1 VSSSFWTRAALLL
14 GFTACTDPGDRAA
27 KQRIFSPEDPPAVV
41 ASAKEKLDPNELGN
55 DPRLGHRVVTMG
67 ADEVAERLGAHK
79 FTADVSFEWSSGSQR
94 AKLTETRLL
103 EAAAGGVGGDFHARI
118 DNSRDQG
125 LEVVRAHGQVFAR
138 SKYGKFRLRLR
149 DRGIAERTRNDTAGA
164 LREVDSLFDGRLA
177 LVAKGPT
184 TVEGRPAFR
193 YEVRLAEA
201 DPHAAS
207 TASPPV
213 AAATRSR
220 MDDGTRRRQTFAE
233 KRQPKALS
241 GELVVDAASAV
252 VLQAHVVGRLDVP
265 GQSGAGP
272 AELRLVLDER
282 IRDVG
287 RSPAI
292 KPPDG
297 FLPDADKPEG
307 LADALD
313 RFGIPRSGR
322 ADAGVDTEADDDPPG

>member
-1 VSSSFWTRAALLL
+1 MSSSSWLSAAALLGL
-14 GFTACTDPGDRAA
+14 AACTDPADRAA

-55 DPRLGHRVVTMG
+55 DPRLGHRVLTMG
-67 ADEVAERLGAHK
+67 ADEVAERLGPHK
-79 FTADVSFEWSSGSQR
+79 FTADVSFEWSSGNQR
-94 AKLTETRLL
+94 VKLTETRLL

-138 SKYGKFRLRLR
+138 NKYGKFRLRQR

-164 LREVDSLFDGRLA
+164 LREVDSLFDGRLE
-177 LVAKGPT
+177 LVARGPT
-184 TVEGRPAFR
+184 TVEGRPAYR

-201 DPHAAS
+201 SPKAAAS
-207 TASPPV
+207 AVPVVPPASR
-213 AAATRSR
+213 AK
-220 MDDGTRRRQTFAE
+220 MDEGTRRRQTFVE
-233 KRQPKALS
+233 KRQPKALT

-252 VLQAHVVGRLDVP
+252 VLQAHVIGRLEVP
-265 GQSGAGP
+265 GQAGSGA

-287 RSPAI
+287 RPPAI
-292 KPPDG
+292 KPPEG

-322 ADAGVDTEADDDPPG
+322 ADAGVDTELDDDPPG